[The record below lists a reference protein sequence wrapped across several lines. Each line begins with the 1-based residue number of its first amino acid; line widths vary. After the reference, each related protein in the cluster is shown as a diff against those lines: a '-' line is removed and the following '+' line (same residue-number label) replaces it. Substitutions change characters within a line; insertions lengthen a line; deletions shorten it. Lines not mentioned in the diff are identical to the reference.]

1 MTQPRTETRRSP
13 HPSNIRAPQAWDGAG
28 VLLGL
33 SGDFDDDVVFDTHR
47 RTGLCVHPRSLGLVV
62 VGVVW
67 CRLLAGEQTEASL
80 GVCRANFDLLR
91 KRILLAA

>member
-1 MTQPRTETRRSP
+1 M
-13 HPSNIRAPQAWDGAG
+13 RAYCWACQ
-28 VLLGL
+28 VT
-33 SGDFDDDVVFDTHR
+33 FDDDVVFDTHR